1 MLSRRAVKVLRTM
14 IEAENAGEYD
24 EAEIVCE
31 GRTCWLGVE
40 RLSRKMINSLVQH
53 VAISHVSEPGS
64 LERYT
69 INGTGRKI
77 AEDPSVADRVLKGL
91 LRGEAMDET
100 GAAING
106 PPKP

>member
-1 MLSRRAVKVLRTM
+1 MLSRRAIEVLKTM
-14 IEAENAGEYD
+14 IEAEKAGEYD

-31 GRTCWLGVE
+31 GRTCWLGIE
-40 RLSRKMINSLVQH
+40 RLSRKMVDSLVQH

-77 AEDPSVADRVLKGL
+77 AEDPSIADRVVSAI
-91 LRGEAMDET
+91 LRGEVIDEA
-100 GAAING
+100 GNAVDHG
-106 PPKP
+106 PKP

>member
-1 MLSRRAVKVLRTM
+1 MLSRRAIEVLKTM
-14 IEAENAGEYD
+14 IEAEKAGEYD

-31 GRTCWLGVE
+31 GRTCWLGVD
-40 RLSRKMINSLVQH
+40 RLRRKMVDSLVLH

-77 AEDPSVADRVLKGL
+77 AEDPSIADRIVAGL
-91 LRGEAMDET
+91 IRGEAMDET
-100 GAAING
+100 GNAFNHA
-106 PPKP
+106 PKP

>member
-1 MLSRRAVKVLRTM
+1 MLSRRAIEVLKTM
-14 IEAENAGEYD
+14 IEAERAGEYD

-40 RLSRKMINSLVQH
+40 RLSRKMVDSLVQH
-53 VAISHVSEPGS
+53 VAISYVSEPGS

-69 INGTGRKI
+69 INGSGRKI
-77 AEDPSVADRVLKGL
+77 AEDPSIADRIVAGL

-100 GAAING
+100 GNALNG
-106 PPKP
+106 APKP